1 MSKKKNDIESKVVPI
16 GDRVLV
22 KPFEESELESKTAS
36 GIIIPETIEKDRP
49 EQGEVVAVGEGK
61 YEDGERIPMSVKK
74 GDKVIFSK
82 FGYDEVKIEGE
93 EYYILRED
101 NILAVIN

>member
-1 MSKKKNDIESKVVPI
+1 MSKKKDVEKRVTPI

-22 KPFEESELESKTAS
+22 RPFEESELESKTAS
-36 GIIIPETIEKDRP
+36 GIIIPETVEKDRP

-61 YEDGERIPMSVKK
+61 YEDGKRVPMNIKK

-101 NILAVIN
+101 NILAIID

>member
-1 MSKKKNDIESKVVPI
+1 MSKKKDVEKRVIPI

-22 KPFEESELESKTAS
+22 RPFEENELESKTVS
-36 GIIIPETIEKDRP
+36 GIIIPETVEKDRP
-49 EQGEVVAVGEGK
+49 EQGEVIAVGEGK
-61 YEDGERIPMSVKK
+61 YEDGKKVPMNIKK

-101 NILAVIN
+101 NILAIIK